1 MVIDKIALALAII
14 GALNWGGIG
23 LFGFDT
29 VAFLCG
35 GQMAILS
42 RIIYA
47 LVGLAGLW
55 CITLLFRSSDEEQ
68 ISRGPCLRRAPL
80 LSGISGPWPEALRRR
95 YPAAPSSHS
104 GLPDCCPP
112 RWPAVRR
119 AGIPASAGWV

>member
-1 MVIDKIALALAII
+1 MVIDKIALVLAII

-35 GQMAILS
+35 GQMAVLS

-55 CITLLFRSSDEEQ
+55 CITLLFQGGEE
-68 ISRGPCLRRAPL
+68 RA
-80 LSGISGPWPEALRRR
+80 ARHH
-95 YPAAPSSHS
+95 AA
-104 GLPDCCPP
+104 
-112 RWPAVRR
+112 
-119 AGIPASAGWV
+119 

>member
-1 MVIDKIALALAII
+1 MVIDKIALVLAII

-35 GQMAILS
+35 GQMAVLS

-55 CITLLFRSSDEEQ
+55 CITLLFQGGEE
-68 ISRGPCLRRAPL
+68 RTARHHVA
-80 LSGISGPWPEALRRR
+80 
-95 YPAAPSSHS
+95 
-104 GLPDCCPP
+104 
-112 RWPAVRR
+112 
-119 AGIPASAGWV
+119 

>member
-1 MVIDKIALALAII
+1 MVIDKIALVLTII

-35 GQMAILS
+35 GQMAVLS

-55 CITLLFRSSDEEQ
+55 CITLLFQRGEE
-68 ISRGPCLRRAPL
+68 RRA
-80 LSGISGPWPEALRRR
+80 
-95 YPAAPSSHS
+95 HH
-104 GLPDCCPP
+104 
-112 RWPAVRR
+112 AV
-119 AGIPASAGWV
+119 